1 MNSYPRS
8 IKALLCSFLSMA
20 AVIAVPIATLAA
32 TAPAVTIH
40 NYVRAETD
48 LQMRTYAEQMN
59 CFGQVAHVRNAY
71 DVTSTATIRPNRDTI
86 YSWGVFDLSSP
97 LTVNLPDPG
106 KRYQS
111 LMMVSQDHYIW
122 TEYGPKKVSLCVT
135 SDLIGQNRPNS

>member
-1 MNSYPRS
+1 
-8 IKALLCSFLSMA
+8 MA
-20 AVIAVPIATLAA
+20 VVIAVPIATLAA
-32 TAPAVTIH
+32 TASEVTIH

-111 LMMVSQDHYIW
+111 LMMVSQDHSIW